1 MAITAD
7 EIAREKGR
15 LPRGWGRFG
24 KSLDHLAE
32 ISEPDESLLSTCV
45 ALNPEYKQRG
55 TVGHD
60 AVALGLIFAE
70 TRKSTNVVLACT
82 NKRLIVLAT
91 GIGGGPRDHYT
102 IPYDGLE
109 IVSREFKAFTLGW
122 PEGQVRIRGAHRKR
136 VPEFLD
142 AVDAQAR
149 PAPAPADS

>member
-1 MAITAD
+1 MAITAE
-7 EIAREKGR
+7 EIAHEKGR

-32 ISEPDESLLSTCV
+32 ISEPDESLLSSVV

-70 TRKSTNVVLACT
+70 TTKSTNVVLACT
-82 NKRLIVLAT
+82 SKRLLVLAT
-91 GIGGGPRDHYT
+91 GMGGAPRDHYT

-142 AVDAQAR
+142 AVAAQVR

>member
-1 MAITAD
+1 MGVTVE

-24 KSLDHLAE
+24 KSLDHLAQ
-32 ISEPDESLLSTCV
+32 ISEPDESLLSSCV
-45 ALNPEYKQRG
+45 GLNPEYKQRG

-60 AVALGLIFAE
+60 ALALGLIFSEA
-70 TRKSTNVVLACT
+70 TKSTNVVLACT
-82 NKRLIVLAT
+82 NKRLIVLAA
-91 GIGGGPRDHYT
+91 GIGGAPRDHYA

-122 PEGQVRIRGAHRKR
+122 PDGQVRIRGAHRKR

-142 AVDAQAR
+142 TLAAQAR

>member
-1 MAITAD
+1 MAITAE
-7 EIAREKGR
+7 EIAREKER

-32 ISEPDESLLSTCV
+32 ISEPDESLMSTCV
-45 ALNPEYKQRG
+45 ALNPEYKQRA

-91 GIGGGPRDHYT
+91 GMGGGARDHYA
-102 IPYDGLE
+102 ISYDGLE

-142 AVDAQAR
+142 AVAAQAR
-149 PAPAPADS
+149 PAPAAADS

>member
-1 MAITAD
+1 MGVTVE

-24 KSLDHLAE
+24 KSLDHLAQ
-32 ISEPDESLLSTCV
+32 ISEPDESLLSSCV
-45 ALNPEYKQRG
+45 GLNPEYKQRG

-60 AVALGLIFAE
+60 AVAVGLIFSEA
-70 TRKSTNVVLACT
+70 TKSTNVVLACT

-91 GIGGGPRDHYT
+91 GMGGAPRDHYA

-122 PEGQVRIRGAHRKR
+122 PDGQVRIRGAHRKR
-136 VPEFLD
+136 VPEFLE
-142 AVDAQAR
+142 AVAAQAR
-149 PAPAPADS
+149 PAPAPADN